1 VRCYVSSVKTVADAT
16 PFQRVIGAISGD
28 YSTRPEC
35 RSGETKHNTRH
46 HIKMTSGPPMVCRP
60 RRLAPKC
67 LVAVKKEFEKMIE
80 LGIVQ
85 RVATLRRL
93 SDYQR
98 ADCSGLLPS
107 TEYSEFCAFQGK
119 KFFIIIDLVRIY
131 HQIPVAEENIPKTA
145 ITMPFGMFEF
155 PVSFGLRNAAQIF
168 QSLSTRFFAVSTLF
182 ARIYV
187 DNILIALPSVE
198 EHLEHLQIFFE
209 RLRTYGVVIRYIRS
223 NRSRISR
230 ILSNR

>member
-1 VRCYVSSVKTVADAT
+1 
-16 PFQRVIGAISGD
+16 
-28 YSTRPEC
+28 
-35 RSGETKHNTRH
+35 
-46 HIKMTSGPPMVCRP
+46 MCRP

-182 ARIYV
+182 ARI
-187 DNILIALPSVE
+187 ST
-198 EHLEHLQIFFE
+198 IFSS
-209 RLRTYGVVIRYIRS
+209 RRR
-223 NRSRISR
+223 RSRSTSSIYKYFSSGCER
-230 ILSNR
+230 MVL